1 MKKINKS
8 TKNNL
13 ITYGIVVIAYVIV
26 MLLNVTGHISS
37 LMEGLLYSKTVWAT
51 SGSRS
56 QDYGD
61 HNQ

>member
-37 LMEGLLYSKTVWAT
+37 LMEGLLVPLCI
-51 SGSRS
+51 
-56 QDYGD
+56 
-61 HNQ
+61 